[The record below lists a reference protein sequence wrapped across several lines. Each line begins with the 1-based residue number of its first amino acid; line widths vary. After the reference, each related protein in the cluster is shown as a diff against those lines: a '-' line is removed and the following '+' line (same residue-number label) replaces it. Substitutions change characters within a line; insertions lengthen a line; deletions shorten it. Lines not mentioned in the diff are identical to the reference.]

1 MEAAS
6 GSRIECFAEAGLIL
20 AVTAATGARN
30 VEVMVVTMD
39 TTDQDQ
45 AQAIQHRQCHRHRVL
60 LVPAV
65 KRAVVP
71 VPAVKRTVAPAAK
84 RTVAPAAKR
93 TAPRERED
101 ITVEKVDIPA
111 PREREEKEAGRHLSP
126 PFLQAHPSHQKEK
139 VEARVSNLAWIAQTT
154 KHFAMP

>member
-84 RTVAPAAKR
+84 RT
-93 TAPRERED
+93 APRERED

>member
-60 LVPAV
+60 LVPVV
-65 KRAVVP
+65 KRAMVP
-71 VPAVKRTVAPAAK
+71 VPAVK